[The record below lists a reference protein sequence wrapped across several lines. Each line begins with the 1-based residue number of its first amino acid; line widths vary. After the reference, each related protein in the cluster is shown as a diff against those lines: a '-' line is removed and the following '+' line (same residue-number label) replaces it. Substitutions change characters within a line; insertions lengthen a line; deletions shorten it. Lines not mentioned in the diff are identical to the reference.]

1 MKTTSTAPDGFES
14 TYALLMRSE
23 EKQLS
28 RLETLVY
35 GMLIAASLFAVS
47 QFGRQAMIMPAAF
60 ARNTTVTSLHR
71 A

>member
-1 MKTTSTAPDGFES
+1 MKTSSTNPDGFES

-23 EKQLS
+23 DKQLS

-35 GMLIAASLFAVS
+35 AMLIAASIFAVS
-47 QFGRQAMIMPAAF
+47 QFGREAMIMPAAIVKSPPV
-60 ARNTTVTSLHR
+60 AELLR